1 MLHCS
6 HVIICCAFARKT
18 SFITKF
24 FVFYLIAASMQAFC
38 VICFPCNFI
47 LAPPLACTLPLSAPM
62 DVRGYPLAEYLSPAE
77 LDCCS
82 ILRLHPEQY
91 LAIKHALVRAGRTLP
106 PGTFKKRDAQKL
118 CRVDVNK
125 TSKVF
130 EWFCKLGWIP
140 HAAPKFGGYD
150 HHNDDYD

>member
-1 MLHCS
+1 MAGVGS
-6 HVIICCAFARKT
+6 IGTNRANGANG
-18 SFITKF
+18 
-24 FVFYLIAASMQAFC
+24 ASMQTPQTINNGNDTMF
-38 VICFPCNFI
+38 VGDKLGP
-47 LAPPLACTLPLSAPM
+47 APM
-62 DVRGYPLAEYLSPAE
+62 DVAGYPLAEFLSLAE

-91 LAIKHALVRAGRTLP
+91 LAIKHSLVRAGRTMP
-106 PGTFKKRDAQKL
+106 AGTFKKRDAQKL

-140 HAAPKFGGYD
+140 QAVPKLGGF
-150 HHNDDYD
+150 DYGNEPHYLSIDEYS